1 MNLNASN
8 NSSNNENNNENN
20 NATTDSNTQA
30 VTLYGNVATNVL
42 ARAKKIKLLVCDVDG
57 VFSDGRIYLGNDG
70 EELKAFHTK
79 DGFGIKALG
88 SNGVDVAI
96 ITGRRSAIVANRMS
110 ALNVKH
116 IIQGQ
121 ENKLPALNQLA
132 TQLNLVAEQI
142 AYIGDDIPDLP
153 CILQVGLGVSVSDA
167 HPKVLQS
174 ADYTTFTKGGFGAVR
189 ELCDLIMLSQ
199 GTLDNATGASV

>member
-1 MNLNASN
+1 MNANKTNSNAL
-8 NSSNNENNNENN
+8 SSN
-20 NATTDSNTQA
+20 
-30 VTLYGNVATNVL
+30 TLYGEVAQHIINQ
-42 ARAKKIKLLVCDVDG
+42 AKKIKLLVCDVDG

-88 SNGVDVAI
+88 SSGVDIAI

-121 ENKLPALNQLA
+121 EDKLPALIDLSKTLGLKA
-132 TQLNLVAEQI
+132 DEI
-142 AYIGDDIPDLP
+142 AYIGDDIPDLA
-153 CILQVGLGVSVSDA
+153 CIAHVGLGIAVQDA
-167 HPKVLQS
+167 HPAIIVK
-174 ADYTTFTKGGFGAVR
+174 ANYTTFIRGGFGAVR
-189 ELCDLIMLSQ
+189 EVCDLIMQCQ